1 MRPIDFF
8 DRGAR
13 TYPDRPFMIAEDGSV
28 TSHADAQALS
38 HRTALA
44 MCAAGYQRG
53 RHAAIYSPNHPRAFA
68 ALLGIFRAG
77 GAWVPINARSAID
90 EIAFI
95 LDHNDARFLFYH
107 SQFAADVE
115 IIRARC
121 RKILTFVCLDRE
133 DPGSVFFD
141 TFTAPF
147 DGTAPVFPDH
157 PDDVCGV
164 FSSGGTTGQPKG
176 IVWTNR
182 VLETMIAALAVHIGP
197 KPGKPP
203 VHLCVAPMTHAA
215 GVVAFS
221 LMGFGATQV
230 IMDGVK
236 LPILMENIQKYG
248 VTHLFLPPTAIYVML
263 AHPGV
268 RKFDYASLD
277 HFVYAAAPMSVDK
290 LREAIDVFGPV
301 MTQTFGQAEAPMICT
316 CLSPQAHLDAI
327 QNDKLQRLT
336 SCGQPA
342 LLTPVEIMDDG
353 DNVLP
358 IGERGE
364 IVVRGGLVMKE
375 YYKNPQA
382 TREITTEDGW
392 HRTGDIGFKD
402 EEGYVYIVDRKKD
415 MIISGG
421 FNIFPSEV
429 EQVIWSH
436 PSVQDCAVIG
446 IPDDKWGEAVT
457 AVVET
462 KPDARVAED
471 ELITLCKAKLGSVK
485 APKSVRFW
493 DELPRSAVGKVRK
506 KDIRDQFWQ
515 GRERVI

>member
-13 TYPDRPFMIAEDGSV
+13 IHPERPFVIDENGMA

-38 HRTALA
+38 HRTVLA
-44 MCAAGYQRG
+44 MLAAGFQRG
-53 RHAAIYSPNHPRAFA
+53 QHAAIYSPNHPRAFA

-95 LDHNDARFLFYH
+95 LDHNAARFLFYH

-121 RKILTFVCLDRE
+121 PKILTFVCLDRD
-133 DPGSVFFD
+133 DPGAVFFD
-141 TFTAPF
+141 TVTAPF
-147 DGTAPVFPDH
+147 TGTAPVFPDH

-176 IVWTNR
+176 IVWTNS
-182 VLETMIAALAVHIGP
+182 VLETRIAALAVHIGP

-215 GVVAFS
+215 GVVAIS

-236 LPILMENIQKYG
+236 LPDLMENIQQHG

-263 AHPGV
+263 AHPSV
-268 RKFDYASLD
+268 RDFDYASLD

-327 QNDKLQRLT
+327 QNDNLHRLT
-336 SCGQPA
+336 SCGRPA
-342 LLTPVEIMDDG
+342 LLTPVEIMDDS

-358 IGERGE
+358 AGESGE

-382 TREITTEDGW
+382 TREITTKNGW
-392 HRTGDIGFKD
+392 HRTGDIGLMDKD
-402 EEGYVYIVDRKKD
+402 GYVYIVDRKKD

-421 FNIFPSEV
+421 FNIFPSEI

-446 IPDDKWGEAVT
+446 IPDEKWGEAVI
-457 AVVET
+457 AVVEI
-462 KPDARVAED
+462 KPDAAVTED
-471 ELITLCKAKLGSVK
+471 ELITLCKVKLGSIK
-485 APKSVRFW
+485 APKSVLFW

-506 KDIRDQFWQ
+506 KDIRDPFWK
-515 GRERVI
+515 GRERAG